1 MKTLEGRPTAGGRG
15 SAGLG
20 HGLQPGIIPVEKR
33 CPHRKRMPAVEGAP
47 LNDSLA
53 IPPET
58 LRDFCCRWQIVELA
72 LFGSVLRDD
81 FGPDSDVD
89 VLVSFAEG
97 AGHSLFELD
106 DMESEL
112 KEIFGREV
120 DLVTQRGMES
130 SPNYL
135 RRNAILGSARTIYG
149 S

>member
-1 MKTLEGRPTAGGRG
+1 
-15 SAGLG
+15 
-20 HGLQPGIIPVEKR
+20 
-33 CPHRKRMPAVEGAP
+33 MPAVEGAP

-58 LRDFCCRWQIVELA
+58 LRDFCRRWQIVELA

-106 DMESEL
+106 DMEAEL

-120 DLVTQRGMES
+120 DLVTRRGIES

-135 RRNAILGSARTIYG
+135 RRNAILGSAETIYG

>member
-1 MKTLEGRPTAGGRG
+1 M
-15 SAGLG
+15 
-20 HGLQPGIIPVEKR
+20 
-33 CPHRKRMPAVEGAP
+33 
-47 LNDSLA
+47 NDLMA

-58 LRDFCCRWQIVELA
+58 LRDFCQRWQISELA

-89 VLVSFAEG
+89 VLVSFAED
-97 AGHSLFELD
+97 ARHSLFDLD

-112 KEIFGREV
+112 KAIFGREV
-120 DLVTQRGMES
+120 DLVTRRGIES

-135 RRNAILGSARTIYG
+135 RRNVILESAEVIYG

>member
-1 MKTLEGRPTAGGRG
+1 MPDRDKGCNRVSFQSER
-15 SAGLG
+15 
-20 HGLQPGIIPVEKR
+20 R
-33 CPHRKRMPAVEGAP
+33 CLHHKRMPAVEGAP

-58 LRDFCCRWQIVELA
+58 LRDFCRRWQIVELA

-97 AGHSLFELD
+97 APDTACSNWTTWNR
-106 DMESEL
+106 SW

-120 DLVTQRGMES
+120 DLVTRRGIES

-135 RRNAILGSARTIYG
+135 RRNAILASAETIYG
-149 S
+149 P